1 MEKYDTVSH
10 TEGGD
15 DETKREVPKITDSSM
30 KKTFAELDWNFAT
43 VLVAVLTVP
52 ALQPIRWEESNP
64 GSKTANMIRCVR
76 KADLPPLSPSATAYR
91 PHTGNHRH
99 RQRRTRMPAAGAAAP
114 AVDEGAGQP
123 QEDPELPEQRP
134 REGGRSSFMR
144 PLVVLALPGMYL
156 FYKYNQYRQEQR
168 ELSRRR
174 VTERELQHLH
184 HKIGA
189 HANCSSLS
197 VFNNENKE
205 GSISTTPAM
214 AVEVVVRFVLRFSFP

>member
-1 MEKYDTVSH
+1 
-10 TEGGD
+10 
-15 DETKREVPKITDSSM
+15 
-30 KKTFAELDWNFAT
+30 
-43 VLVAVLTVP
+43 
-52 ALQPIRWEESNP
+52 
-64 GSKTANMIRCVR
+64 
-76 KADLPPLSPSATAYR
+76 
-91 PHTGNHRH
+91 
-99 RQRRTRMPAAGAAAP
+99 MPAAGAAAP

-184 HKIGA
+184 HKIVSKFLIVLVKFVHLPVGKRSA
-189 HANCSSLS
+189 SLDQT
-197 VFNNENKE
+197 
-205 GSISTTPAM
+205 IPP
-214 AVEVVVRFVLRFSFP
+214 VVTS

>member
-1 MEKYDTVSH
+1 
-10 TEGGD
+10 
-15 DETKREVPKITDSSM
+15 
-30 KKTFAELDWNFAT
+30 WNFAT
-43 VLVAVLTVP
+43 VLVAVLIVP
-52 ALQPIRWEESNP
+52 ASQPIRWQESNP
-64 GSKTANMIRCVR
+64 ASNLSREYIIRCARNV
-76 KADLPPLSPSATAYR
+76 DLPPLSPSATTCR

-99 RQRRTRMPAAGAAAP
+99 RQRRTRMPAAGAAPP
-114 AVDEGAGQP
+114 AVAEGAGQP

-184 HKIGA
+184 HKIPFIIHISDEIAFGA
-189 HANCSSLS
+189 HANCSNLS
-197 VFNNENKE
+197 MFNNENKE
-205 GSISTTPAM
+205 GSISTTPAVT
-214 AVEVVVRFVLRFSFP
+214 VEVVVRFVFRFSFP

>member
-1 MEKYDTVSH
+1 
-10 TEGGD
+10 
-15 DETKREVPKITDSSM
+15 
-30 KKTFAELDWNFAT
+30 
-43 VLVAVLTVP
+43 
-52 ALQPIRWEESNP
+52 
-64 GSKTANMIRCVR
+64 
-76 KADLPPLSPSATAYR
+76 
-91 PHTGNHRH
+91 
-99 RQRRTRMPAAGAAAP
+99 MPAAGAAAP

-184 HKIGA
+184 HKISFIIKISDEIAFGA

-197 VFNNENKE
+197 MFNNENKE
-205 GSISTTPAM
+205 GSISTTPAV
-214 AVEVVVRFVLRFSFP
+214 AVEVVVRFVFRFSFP